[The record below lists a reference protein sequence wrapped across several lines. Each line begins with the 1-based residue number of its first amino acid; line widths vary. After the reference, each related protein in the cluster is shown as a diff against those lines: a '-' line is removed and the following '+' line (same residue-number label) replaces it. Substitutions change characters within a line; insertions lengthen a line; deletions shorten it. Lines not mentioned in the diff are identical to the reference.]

1 MCVDGPSENC
11 FPEKCQDDAR
21 QLIDTEHMLS
31 DFIQG
36 GHMDD
41 NGQIIPN
48 NIAKIVFDPLE
59 DPDREKKQ
67 TWNQIIADNFDK
79 VCGHLTVS
87 HFNLYSRLSQ
97 QKNDRSSTKRMPK
110 QRRSLIIVFTRIRN

>member
-1 MCVDGPSENC
+1 MSENHSQEKLRLRLNFLLSGCIILLSKVFYVKYHNTNLYWNARDGILKC

-48 NIAKIVFDPLE
+48 NIAKIV
-59 DPDREKKQ
+59 
-67 TWNQIIADNFDK
+67 QIM
-79 VCGHLTVS
+79 S
-87 HFNLYSRLSQ
+87 
-97 QKNDRSSTKRMPK
+97 
-110 QRRSLIIVFTRIRN
+110 